1 MDNKEFT
8 IKGKLVSKRDS
19 SSFDLVFRTVPEL
32 FSYKHV
38 DEGTMLLLGE
48 LEVKET
54 DDCLDMG
61 CGYGVI
67 GISMAKLAPKGRT
80 YLVDRDFIAVDYANI
95 NIRENDLNNAEAR
108 LSNGFSHL
116 KGLKFDVIASNLPT
130 HIGQLS
136 LRNIIS
142 DMKAHLKPSGR
153 VYVVTVSILK
163 PFIKREFLSV
173 FGNYE
178 KLKQGRKHL
187 VSMAVKG

>member
-67 GISMAKLAPKGRT
+67 GISMAKLAPKGRALPCGQGLHCRGLCKHQHT
-80 YLVDRDFIAVDYANI
+80 
-95 NIRENDLNNAEAR
+95 RER
-108 LSNGFSHL
+108 S
-116 KGLKFDVIASNLPT
+116 
-130 HIGQLS
+130 
-136 LRNIIS
+136 
-142 DMKAHLKPSGR
+142 
-153 VYVVTVSILK
+153 
-163 PFIKREFLSV
+163 
-173 FGNYE
+173 
-178 KLKQGRKHL
+178 
-187 VSMAVKG
+187 

>member
-1 MDNKEFT
+1 
-8 IKGKLVSKRDS
+8 
-19 SSFDLVFRTVPEL
+19 
-32 FSYKHV
+32 
-38 DEGTMLLLGE
+38 MLLLGE

-95 NIRENDLNNAEAR
+95 NIRENGLHNAEAR

-187 VSMAVKG
+187 VSMAVKE

>member
-8 IKGKLVSKRDS
+8 IKGKLVSKNGS
-19 SSFDLVFRTVPEL
+19 GSFDLVFNTVPEL

-95 NIRENDLNNAEAR
+95 NIRENGLHNAEAR

-187 VSMAVKG
+187 VSMAVKE

>member
-1 MDNKEFT
+1 
-8 IKGKLVSKRDS
+8 
-19 SSFDLVFRTVPEL
+19 
-32 FSYKHV
+32 
-38 DEGTMLLLGE
+38 
-48 LEVKET
+48 
-54 DDCLDMG
+54 
-61 CGYGVI
+61 
-67 GISMAKLAPKGRT
+67 
-80 YLVDRDFIAVDYANI
+80 
-95 NIRENDLNNAEAR
+95 
-108 LSNGFSHL
+108 
-116 KGLKFDVIASNLPT
+116 VIASNLPT

-187 VSMAVKG
+187 VSMAVKE